1 MRLNR
6 RFKEV
11 VIKDKQIIAVL
22 VFGSYAREN
31 GRKES
36 YRDIDLCLVLD
47 KRYTDSEMFDKK
59 LRYIPLLP
67 DKFDVNLFQQLPLY
81 IRMRVLKEGKVILC
95 KNEDLLYDISFDTIK
110 EFNLFEKHYNL
121 YLEGVKNG

>member
-95 KNEDLLYDISFDTIK
+95 KNEDLLYEIAYSTIK
-110 EFNLFEKHYNL
+110 EFNTYGKIYYG
-121 YLEGVKNG
+121 YLESMKE